1 VPDLQPVEPLP
12 SQVVLLQGSP
22 EPVIVGEHA
31 AGADY
36 WCAWCRRRLLIK
48 KGLLNGLWDLVIEC
62 GACHRR
68 SATPELPPGMPLG
81 RPLGV
86 LPVGTYRIDG
96 SITQRPDV
104 VLAGKPALERRQLE
118 IGEQI
123 PESVDEVSLDED
135 ICRQVLTEV
144 ENLIPELLD
153 RIRPTYERALAS
165 PTPPRTT
172 HRLLRLMDR
181 VEASAESLRDDDV
194 SRLDHLAL
202 HELRAAVQL
211 LKRWQ
216 KDPAWPDLVASMK
229 EPTNYEHTMVTLAM
243 ASMLTD
249 TGNGVGLQRPTRG
262 RQQRSADLKVVLGA
276 IGQFDIEVKA
286 PALLQ
291 DPTGPISARQGKKLV
306 HKLLDSAAGGRRRQV
321 GSVHPGM
328 LAIGGFNLREGDL
341 DVLERAANGA
351 FASTRA
357 SRAQIAGI
365 ALVGFGL
372 HVEAF
377 DHGPSGILVPSQFEW
392 AQGAIRT
399 RLIHNPRYTGS
410 VSIRYAPPDVHW
422 RFRP

>member
-1 VPDLQPVEPLP
+1 
-12 SQVVLLQGSP
+12 VVLLQGSP

-31 AGADY
+31 EGADY

-48 KGLLNGLWDLVIEC
+48 KGLLDGLWDLVIEC

-86 LPVGTYRIDG
+86 LQVGTYHIDG

-118 IGEQI
+118 TGEQI
-123 PESVDEVSLDED
+123 PESLDEVSLDEGV
-135 ICRQVLTEV
+135 CRQVLTEV
-144 ENLIPELLD
+144 ENLIPELLG

-181 VEASAESLRDDDV
+181 VEASAQSLRDDDV
-194 SRLDHLAL
+194 PQVDHLAL

-229 EPTNYEHTMVTLAM
+229 EPTSYEHTMVTLAV

-249 TGNGVGLQRPTRG
+249 TGNGVGLQLPKRG

-276 IGQFDIEVKA
+276 IGQFGIEVKA

-291 DPTGPISARQGKKLV
+291 DPTEPISARQGKKLV
-306 HKLLDSAAGGRRRQV
+306 HKLLDSAAGGRRRRQV

-328 LAIGGFNLREGDL
+328 LAIGGFNLRESDL

-357 SRAQIAGI
+357 SRGQIAGI
-365 ALVGFGL
+365 TVVGFGL
-372 HVEAF
+372 YVEAF
-377 DHGPSGILVPSQFEW
+377 DQGPSGILVPSPCER

-399 RLIHNPRYTGS
+399 RLVQNPRDTGL
-410 VSIRYAPPDVHW
+410 VSIRYAPSHFHW
-422 RFRP
+422 RFRS